1 MSPSVGS
8 PFARRVIVCALQ
20 AKRWI
25 ETIAQ
30 VLEAG
35 HLSPGAASKLAGK
48 LAWGSAHLFNRLGRA
63 MLRPL
68 FDQKSRRDGQ
78 VDFELHAALRWWK
91 DVLSRGVPS
100 LLRAV
105 TEVCDSF
112 QVSGIAEGRSWA
124 PPAGRISHLFCDA
137 RGHPPHIAAV
147 LFQNGKCTFTHM
159 TPSAAVLEMFRCR
172 MDSQTMGLELLSISL
187 GLESFK
193 RELHGQ
199 KVIVHSDNTG
209 SEV

>member
-1 MSPSVGS
+1 M
-8 PFARRVIVCALQ
+8 
-20 AKRWI
+20 
-25 ETIAQ
+25 
-30 VLEAG
+30 
-35 HLSPGAASKLAGK
+35 
-48 LAWGSAHLFNRLGRA
+48 
-63 MLRPL
+63 
-68 FDQKSRRDGQ
+68 
-78 VDFELHAALRWWK
+78 
-91 DVLSRGVPS
+91 
-100 LLRAV
+100 
-105 TEVCDSF
+105 
-112 QVSGIAEGRSWA
+112 SGIAERRSWA
-124 PPAGRISHLFCDA
+124 PPAGKISHLFCDV

-172 MDSQTMGLELLSISL
+172 MDNQIMGLELLSISL